1 MLNRDSREELKEL
14 TPPFMLA
21 TKRWLLDQGLN
32 LHFLDNAVRS
42 RTLIP
47 LTAGVYTLHE
57 KSVTWQGIVAS
68 LQRMSEKPTHVGG
81 LTALDIA
88 GLTHFLSA
96 SAEVR
101 IQVYS
106 EHPLPAWISKIAVAA
121 TFEHHGTL
129 RLWPE
134 SVMTNPRFL
143 REHRWLD
150 ERPPVLYSCPE
161 KAILEVL
168 TEVPSTV
175 SFEHAN
181 ALMQGLSSLSPR
193 KIDSLLKACNSIKVK
208 RLFLWLAERQGHAWF
223 KHLNTDEYDLGAG
236 KRVIAK
242 HGKLDARW
250 AITVPK
256 EMHEESYEHG

>member
-1 MLNRDSREELKEL
+1 MLNKESRDELKDL
-14 TPPFMLA
+14 LPPFLVA
-21 TKRWLLDQGLN
+21 TKRWLLEQGLN
-32 LHFLDNAVRS
+32 LHFLDNAIRS
-42 RTLIP
+42 QTLIP
-47 LTAGVYTLHE
+47 LTAGVYTLYE
-57 KSVTWQGIVAS
+57 KSTSWHGVVAS
-68 LQRMSEKPTHVGG
+68 LQRMSEKPVHVGG
-81 LTALDIA
+81 LTALDLT
-88 GLTHFLSA
+88 GLTHFLST

-101 IQVYS
+101 IQLYS
-106 EHPLPAWISKIAVAA
+106 EYPLPAWISRIAVTA
-121 TFEHHGTL
+121 TFERHGTL

-143 REHRWLD
+143 REHKWLA

-193 KIDSLLKACNSIKVK
+193 KIDTLLKACRSIKVK
-208 RLFLWLAERQGHAWF
+208 RLFLWLAERQGHAWS
-223 KHLNTDEYDLGAG
+223 KRLDPNEYDLGAG

-242 HGKLDARW
+242 HGKLDTRW

-256 EMHEESYEHG
+256 EMHEDSHEHG